1 MAVPPAGGG
10 RSMAKTRRVEE
21 GRSHS
26 FHARVGP
33 RPARLDAA
41 RSVFSCHSVRFFE
54 GFAAL
59 ATFFFSFLFFVKYT
73 RRRGGLLGGRAV
85 SARSLL
91 PPKHP
96 RRRTYGSK
104 GRRKTNCKLFFFL
117 FFFCEVHPV
126 ARGAFGWP
134 RRERAIPLAPKHPRR
149 RTYGSK
155 GRRETNCKLFF
166 FLFFCEVHPAAR
178 GAFGWPRRERAIP
191 LAP

>member
-1 MAVPPAGGG
+1 MFWVYDRLVGWSVDRLVDWLGFRSKWRFHRPAVG

-41 RSVFSCHSVRFFE
+41 RSVFSCHPVRFFE
-54 GFAAL
+54 GFATL
-59 ATFFFSFLFFVKYT
+59 ANSFFFLFFFVKYT

-117 FFFCEVHPV
+117 V
-126 ARGAFGWP
+126 
-134 RRERAIPLAPKHPRR
+134 
-149 RTYGSK
+149 
-155 GRRETNCKLFF
+155 
-166 FLFFCEVHPAAR
+166 FL
-178 GAFGWPRRERAIP
+178 
-191 LAP
+191 